1 MPVKKKDIADTPIYS
16 EKKIKQL
23 TQLLRDKVAE
33 HMRLQGEGKL
43 PYRSRMPVI
52 VIEIYHIMKILNRSR
67 STAHRIMTEVRKK
80 VDKTNGEYISVQD
93 FIKGTG
99 LPERDVQRALD
110 LLT

>member
-1 MPVKKKDIADTPIYS
+1 MPVKKADTAETPIYN

-23 TQLLRDKVAE
+23 TQFLRNRVAE

-43 PYRSRMPVI
+43 PYRKRIPVT
-52 VIEIYHIMKILNRSR
+52 VIEIYHIMEIMKKSR
-67 STAHRIMTEVRKK
+67 STAYRLMKRIRKK
-80 VDKTNGEYISVQD
+80 CNKKDDEYISVGD
-93 FIKGTG
+93 FIYATG